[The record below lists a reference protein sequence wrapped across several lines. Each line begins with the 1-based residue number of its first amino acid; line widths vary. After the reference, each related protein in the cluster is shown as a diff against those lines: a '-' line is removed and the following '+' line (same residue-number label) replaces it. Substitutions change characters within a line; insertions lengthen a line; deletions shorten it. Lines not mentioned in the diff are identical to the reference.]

1 MLSSRRTV
9 AFRHRP
15 RRWRRPLVA
24 LLIAALLPTTAVF
37 AAAAPAAANAPGSP
51 GSPSAPIALYTE
63 DFENAGA
70 SWELVSQYTGAG
82 PLDET
87 YKADPAWLTNCNGS
101 VGSEQALNETPP
113 PNCYGDYGQGLY
125 IAYALGVWNGE
136 NPQTNHVLVNYTNAD
151 LPANATELATNKPIP
166 LPSANRFLTLGTDVG
181 AHCGSGLPDPLLQFS
196 LLEGSTA
203 VATSSAPINPCT
215 APQENYQGEMLGR
228 YIGGTAVLD
237 PGASAG
243 FRLVNDQLSGNVND
257 YALDNVRLLDVTPQ
271 LDVTAPA
278 QPTQVGAPAALIYTV
293 TNTSELDAKDGWS
306 FTANLPS
313 GLTPDGTPS
322 STCSAESATVNA
334 AARSVAVTGDL
345 DQGQSS
351 CEVTVPVT
359 SILGG
364 AYQLCA
370 AQVSGLVGLDAPGCA
385 SVAFTAP
392 VFDARAAASNLTV
405 PPLSPVVT
413 AASQYSCTSAPGSD
427 GASSSVGLG
436 LLGSLGAQSTSVQ
449 GAIAADGTRTA
460 SAHANST
467 GLSLLGGVITAASI
481 SSSAQAEA
489 ALTPSGPG
497 PATTSGSV
505 TFGALRVAGVAI
517 AANPGPNSTIS
528 VPLVGTVVLN
538 QQVPLAG
545 GAGLTVN
552 ALAVTLIDGTRIVLA
567 QSRAALLA
575 AGQPCPAG

>member
-1 MLSSRRTV
+1 MNRARG
-9 AFRHRP
+9 RQRP
-15 RRWRRPLVA
+15 RRSLVA
-24 LLIAALLPTTAVF
+24 LLIATLVPVTAVF
-37 AAAAPAAANAPGSP
+37 SAAAPAAANAAGDP

-82 PLDET
+82 PLGET
-87 YKADPAWLTNCNGS
+87 YTADPAWLTNCNGS
-101 VGSEQALNETPP
+101 VGSEQAVNETSPP
-113 PNCYGDYGQGLY
+113 YCYGDYGQGLY
-125 IAYALGVWNGE
+125 IAYALGAWNGE
-136 NPQTNHVLVNYTNAD
+136 NPQTNHALINYTNAD
-151 LPANATELATNKPIP
+151 LPAGATELATDKPIP

-181 AHCGSGLPDPLLQFS
+181 AHCYLDLPTPEFQFS
-196 LLEGSTA
+196 LLEGSSA
-203 VATSSAPINPCT
+203 VPTSSAPIDPCA
-215 APQENYQGEMLGR
+215 APQDNYQGELLGR
-228 YIGGTAVLD
+228 YVGDTAVLD
-237 PGASAG
+237 PGTSAG
-243 FRLVNDQLSGNVND
+243 FRLVNDQLSGNAND
-257 YALDNVRLLDVTPQ
+257 YALDDIRLLDVTPQ

-278 QPTQVGAPAALIYTV
+278 QSAQVGAAAALTYTV

-306 FTANLPS
+306 FTADLPP

-322 STCSAESATVNA
+322 STCSGESATVNA

-345 DQGQSS
+345 NQGQSS
-351 CEVTVPVT
+351 CTVTVPVT

-364 AYQLCA
+364 TYRLCA
-370 AQVSGLVGLDAPGCA
+370 AQVSGLIGLDAPGCA
-385 SVAFTAP
+385 PVTFTAP

-436 LLGSLGAQSTSVQ
+436 LLGSLGTQSTSVQ

-460 SAHANST
+460 SAQANST

-481 SSSAQAEA
+481 SSSAQAQA
-489 ALTPSGPG
+489 ALTSSGPG
-497 PATTSGSV
+497 AVTTSGSA
-505 TFGALRVAGVAI
+505 TFGTLRIAGVAV
-517 AANPGPNSTIS
+517 AAHPSPNSTIS
-528 VPLVGTVVLN
+528 VPLVGTIVLN
-538 QQVPLAG
+538 QQTPLAG

-552 ALAVTLIDGTRIVLA
+552 ALVVTLIDGTRIVLA

-575 AGQPCPAG
+575 PGQPCPAG